1 MLCRLYFSLLILYSL
16 GWFAT
21 HSLVQA
27 SLKLT
32 AIPLPQ
38 SAKYMP
44 NMFVCVVLGHELL
57 SLQMIGKQFATEV
70 TAPCGSLNE
79 MLLPHSLRHLN
90 TWLHCLGRL
99 RRCGLA
105 GESTH
110 WAFRIQ
116 DFNHCQF
123 ALCFLPVV

>member
-1 MLCRLYFSLLILYSL
+1 MADYSMLCRLYFSLYSL

-38 SAKYMP
+38 SVKYMP
-44 NMFVCVVLGHELL
+44 NLFVCVVLGHERP

-70 TAPCGSLNE
+70 TAP
-79 MLLPHSLRHLN
+79 
-90 TWLHCLGRL
+90 
-99 RRCGLA
+99 
-105 GESTH
+105 
-110 WAFRIQ
+110 
-116 DFNHCQF
+116 
-123 ALCFLPVV
+123 VVV

>member
-38 SAKYMP
+38 SVKYMP
-44 NMFVCVVLGHELL
+44 NLFVCVVLGHERP

-70 TAPCGSLNE
+70 TAP
-79 MLLPHSLRHLN
+79 
-90 TWLHCLGRL
+90 
-99 RRCGLA
+99 
-105 GESTH
+105 
-110 WAFRIQ
+110 
-116 DFNHCQF
+116 
-123 ALCFLPVV
+123 VVV